1 MLDSLS
7 FSGSN
12 VRAYAINMRYSSL
25 ATILFSAGL
34 TAARPLTARGLI
46 NDAAGQTFDYIV
58 VGCGVSGLVVSSR
71 LSENEDVTVLC
82 LEAGAL

>member
-1 MLDSLS
+1 MQTMLTTLIL
-7 FSGSN
+7 G
-12 VRAYAINMRYSSL
+12 
-25 ATILFSAGL
+25 ATI
-34 TAARPLTARGLI
+34 AAAAPLTARSLVS
-46 NDAAGQTFDYIV
+46 DAAGQTYDYIV

>member
-1 MLDSLS
+1 MKPTTIAALLLS
-7 FSGSN
+7 
-12 VRAYAINMRYSSL
+12 ASS
-25 ATILFSAGL
+25 A
-34 TAARPLTARGLI
+34 AARPLTARGLI

-82 LEAGAL
+82 LEAGTL

>member
-1 MLDSLS
+1 MRHASLIAVLLCAS
-7 FSGSN
+7 IS
-12 VRAYAINMRYSSL
+12 
-25 ATILFSAGL
+25 
-34 TAARPLTARGLI
+34 AARPLTARGLI

-58 VGCGVSGLVVSSR
+58 VGCGVSGLVVASR